1 MAKPGFEERFREC
14 LGSEEFEEKIDNF
27 LKRKAL
33 LVLQES
39 ELPESKDDD
48 GFHGGEFSLKAHRLI
63 MIIII
68 IILLFSYS
76 FSYLF

>member
-1 MAKPGFEERFREC
+1 MSRDGFEERFREC

-39 ELPESKDDD
+39 EIPEGKDDHN
-48 GFHGGEFSLKAHRLI
+48 FHGGEFTLKAHR
-63 MIIII
+63 
-68 IILLFSYS
+68 
-76 FSYLF
+76 